1 MMKTLTFA
9 TLNINGGGANH
20 IRQTQ
25 VNNLFKRKQ
34 VDVILLQETH
44 ITDEVEH
51 DCCSIFKGKCVFSN
65 MSFLSAGVGF
75 LLKPGLAAESCL
87 FQEVI
92 KGRFVSLE
100 LVINNLKFIISNVY
114 TPSEICDRKN
124 FLFGS
129 DKPFKIV

>member
-1 MMKTLTFA
+1 MKTLTFA

-34 VDVILLQETH
+34 VDVILFQETH
-44 ITDEVEH
+44 ITDQVEH
-51 DCCSIFKGKCVFSN
+51 DWCNIFKGKCFFCN
-65 MSFLSAGVGF
+65 MSSLSAGVVF
-75 LLKPGLAAESCL
+75 WLKPGLTAESFL

-100 LVINNLKFIISNVY
+100 LVINNFTFIIFNVRY
-114 TPSEICDRKN
+114 MHQMRYLTEKLSSR
-124 FLFGS
+124 LW
-129 DKPFKIV
+129 

>member
-44 ITDEVEH
+44 ITDKVEH
-51 DCCSIFKGKCVFSN
+51 DWCSIFKGKCFFSN
-65 MSFLSAGVGF
+65 MPSLSARVGF
-75 LLKPGLAAESCL
+75 FFC
-87 FQEVI
+87 
-92 KGRFVSLE
+92 
-100 LVINNLKFIISNVY
+100 
-114 TPSEICDRKN
+114 
-124 FLFGS
+124 
-129 DKPFKIV
+129 